1 MKVLQIIHFCTTN
14 CQKTVHIREIK
25 YGFLWDLGH
34 KFSSDDASWLILER
48 LEKLFL
54 LCRGKTSRG
63 QYCHW
68 KWHFPSKAWK
78 MVTQQQIIK
87 CKEMIK
93 IAFYSWETL
102 CSTAHCHSPPLI
114 HIIAVILKLVWKMFK
129 LERKWCVCLWLF
141 AYSQSPDIWKVI
153 RFSVVFILL
162 LQKKNHLQASLLIMA
177 AN

>member
-1 MKVLQIIHFCTTN
+1 MRSRSQIQQWWC
-14 CQKTVHIREIK
+14 
-25 YGFLWDLGH
+25 FLVNMR
-34 KFSSDDASWLILER
+34 R

-93 IAFYSWETL
+93 NSILFVRDSLQHSTL
-102 CSTAHCHSPPLI
+102 SFATSNTYHSCNFEVSLENVQTWKKMMRLPV
-114 HIIAVILKLVWKMFK
+114 AVCIFPKCCIL
-129 LERKWCVCLWLF
+129 
-141 AYSQSPDIWKVI
+141 PDIWKVI

-162 LQKKNHLQASLLIMA
+162 LKKKTISRPLFWLWQQINVQLFAT
-177 AN
+177 

>member
-1 MKVLQIIHFCTTN
+1 MRSRSQIQQWWC
-14 CQKTVHIREIK
+14 
-25 YGFLWDLGH
+25 FLVNMR
-34 KFSSDDASWLILER
+34 R

-114 HIIAVILKLVWKMFK
+114 HIIAVILKFVWKMFK

-162 LQKKNHLQASLLIMA
+162 LQKKTISRPLFWLWQQINVQLFAT
-177 AN
+177 

>member
-1 MKVLQIIHFCTTN
+1 MRSRSQIQQWWC
-14 CQKTVHIREIK
+14 
-25 YGFLWDLGH
+25 FLVNMR
-34 KFSSDDASWLILER
+34 R

-102 CSTAHCHSPPLI
+102 CSTAHCHSPPII

-141 AYSQSPDIWKVI
+141 AYSQSAVFYLTYGKWFGFQSFLFYCSKKKPSPGLSSDYGSKLM
-153 RFSVVFILL
+153 FSCLPHRQRESLI
-162 LQKKNHLQASLLIMA
+162 HLKWAL
-177 AN
+177 

>member
-1 MKVLQIIHFCTTN
+1 MRSQSQSQQWWCFLVN
-14 CQKTVHIREIK
+14 IR
-25 YGFLWDLGH
+25 
-34 KFSSDDASWLILER
+34 R

-87 CKEMIK
+87 CKEIIK

-114 HIIAVILKLVWKMFK
+114 HIIAVILKLVSGNVQTWKKMMR
-129 LERKWCVCLWLF
+129 LPVAVCIFPKCCIL
-141 AYSQSPDIWKVI
+141 PDIWKVI
-153 RFSVVFILL
+153 QFSVVFILL
-162 LQKKNHLQASLLIMA
+162 LQKNISRPLFWLWQQINVQLFAT
-177 AN
+177 